1 MVQDPQAWPPGHLP
15 PHVHNEASAKPLD
28 AGPEQPSAPGDSPGD
43 RETGLSRCSCDPQ
56 ARRSV
61 IKAQPHQDRTRGS
74 SISGAGLAQ
83 TGKRPLLTALLGT
96 LLGDSVA
103 YMMLKAIIYS
113 FLFQT
118 PGRASERALS
128 RMASVS

>member
-1 MVQDPQAWPPGHLP
+1 MVQDPQAWPPGLLP

-28 AGPEQPSAPGDSPGD
+28 AGPEQPSAPGGSPGD
-43 RETGLSRCSCDPQ
+43 QEKGLSQCSCNPQ
-56 ARRSV
+56 ARSV
-61 IKAQPHQDRTRGS
+61 IKAQPHQDRTRGG
-74 SISGAGLAQ
+74 SISGAALAQ
-83 TGKRPLLTALLGT
+83 PGKGPLLTALLGT

-118 PGRASERALS
+118 PGHASERALS
-128 RMASVS
+128 KLASVS